1 MELRKYQEAAKP
13 ATDTFQGKM
22 SRTKRAVL
30 TLSSVAMTGLALVG
44 AGVTANASSAA
55 NVSLP
60 QSVAPQVASAKMLG
74 ATSSDQKMQLALT
87 LRSRNAAGL
96 ADYAS
101 QVANPKAKLY
111 HQYLTP
117 AQFAATFGADPATLN
132 AAEKY
137 FQGQG
142 LHLDAAQSGGLFL
155 TLSGSVSQVSA
166 ALHTHINNYKTAD
179 GRAFYANADALQVPA
194 AFAASVEDI
203 AGTENARITHAS
215 GVASSKQPKAVSGNA
230 VTCPIASVLVANGAA
245 FTGAGLIPT
254 QIKNAYNMTGATP
267 GSGVW
272 VAMIEQDGF
281 SQADLNQYATCFLT
295 AGQQA
300 AIAVTAGTT
309 YAATS
314 MLQVRTPGLTAAMT
328 PGANAQAVEAEL
340 ETLLGLTP
348 NLAHVTVVETAPT
361 AMGTQL
367 ALADIANNNGPQ
379 VVGTQW
385 GMAESDL
392 GFANAQAEEQI
403 FMQMALQG
411 QSVFAATG
419 NSGLYAN
426 YGDGKNFQQN
436 NFGVMDPASDPFVTA
451 VGGNEVG
458 FSNIAG
464 AAWAGELPWS
474 NANVLS
480 TGAYAA
486 GGGGLSQFWS
496 AMPWQKTADAVY
508 TGAADANNGNAA
520 IRANV
525 GVLAAYNNGTT
536 PARVIPDVS
545 AAADPTNSSV
555 AIFCTVGSSCS
566 AGATTFTNVGGTNIA
581 NAIWVA
587 TAAEAAQAATGRIG
601 NVAPQ
606 LYSLYQQDVTSATNG
621 AKVIAGITPNTN
633 NYCDYPLMLGITD
646 AVTPAAAGTALAVF
660 RDGNASCTVNATV
673 LHQTLPFA
681 ISTSFNTLFPAVAG
695 FQQPATTAA
704 LGGSLAGYA
713 VTANGALTTLVSGY
727 NALTGL
733 GSPNVGVI
741 STSNTG
747 LNLAGYLSNAA
758 RAAMPRAYMVAQSA
772 AGTPAPGTYW
782 IGSYGLNPYVQNM
795 PTNTQ
800 WSQLNAQVFTGAPSV
815 IDDAAANAGVAK
827 NLYIFGPTS
836 STTST
841 VAVLDYNI
849 ASQTTTLLAQTLAT
863 APSGTAGNGACI
875 NVTAFMNSGG
885 TNAGVYCVT
894 STGNLYSNVTT
905 ALAPA
910 GLTWTA
916 TWSASQLLS
925 NVSGQPTITKDSSNN
940 YFVVL
945 QNTGSTN
952 LQYQYFAAGFTALT
966 NGTTAFSLLPLA
978 TTCNSTPATAY
989 VPQISSFAATCTAA
1003 DTKNMWANVYSPTKV
1018 VAGVT
1023 GNFAQWQSLGQ
1034 PSPGVTFLPGAAVAV
1049 DSIANDAGYGQVMY
1063 IAEGSDKAMYLNVVN
1078 TNSTT
1083 FLNKIAGWQSVSLPG
1098 IFNSNSAADFAAN

>member
-314 MLQVRTPGLTAAMT
+314 MLQVRTPGLTAALT

-458 FSNIAG
+458 FSNTAG
-464 AAWAGELPWS
+464 ASWAGELPWS
-474 NANVLS
+474 NSNLLS

-496 AMPWQKTADAVY
+496 AMPWQKTADAVF
-508 TGAADANNGNAA
+508 TTAADANGGNASTL
-520 IRANV
+520 ANV

-606 LYSLYQQDVTSATNG
+606 LYNLYQQDVTTALN
-621 AKVIAGITPNTN
+621 ANKVIAGITPNTN
-633 NYCDYPLMLGITD
+633 NYCDYPLMLGT
-646 AVTPAAAGTALAVF
+646 TNTSTGAAAGTALAVF
-660 RDGNASCTVNATV
+660 RDSANATCTASV
-673 LHQTLPFA
+673 LHQAKPFA
-681 ISTSFNTLFPAVAG
+681 VSTAFNTLFPTVAG
-695 FQQPATTAA
+695 FQQPASATA
-704 LGGSLAGYA
+704 LGGAQVGYA
-713 VTANGALTTLVSGY
+713 VSANAALTTLISGY

-741 STSNTG
+741 ATDNTG
-747 LNLAGYLSNAA
+747 QNLAGYLSNIA
-758 RAAMPRAYMVAQSA
+758 RAVMPRAYMVAQSA

-782 IGSYGLNPYVQNM
+782 IGSYGLNPYVENM

-800 WSQLNAQVFTGAPSV
+800 WSQLSTQVFTGAPSV
-815 IDDAAANAGVAK
+815 VDDAGSFGGVAQ
-827 NLYIFGPTS
+827 NLYIFGPS
-836 STTST
+836 NTTST
-841 VAVLDYNI
+841 IAVLDYNI
-849 ASQTTTLLAQTLAT
+849 TTATTALMTLSGGT
-863 APSGTAGNGACI
+863 APSSSAGNTSCT
-875 NVTAFMNSGG
+875 NVSVVSDLVGDI
-885 TNAGVYCVT
+885 GVFCVT
-894 STGNLYSNVTT
+894 STGNMYTT
-905 ALAPA
+905 TID
-910 GLTWTA
+910 GLTPLPTTPTSLTVDPWHVTQVF
-916 TWSASQLLS
+916 T
-925 NVSGQPTITKDSSNN
+925 NVNGQPSVTSDGAGN
-940 YFVVL
+940 YMVVM
-945 QNTGSTN
+945 QTNGSTN
-952 LQYQYFAAGFTALT
+952 VLYQYFTSFNTLT
-966 NGTTAFSLLPLA
+966 GATPGLSPNTLL

-989 VPQISSFAATCTAA
+989 VPQISSFATTCTAS

-1049 DSIANDAGYGQVMY
+1049 DSIANDPGYGQVMY
-1063 IAEGSDKAMYLNVVN
+1063 IAEGSDKGMYINVVN
-1078 TNSTT
+1078 TSTT
-1083 FLNKIAGWQSVSLPG
+1083 KFLNKIAGWQSVSLPG
-1098 IFNSNSAADFAAN
+1098 IFNSNSAADFATN